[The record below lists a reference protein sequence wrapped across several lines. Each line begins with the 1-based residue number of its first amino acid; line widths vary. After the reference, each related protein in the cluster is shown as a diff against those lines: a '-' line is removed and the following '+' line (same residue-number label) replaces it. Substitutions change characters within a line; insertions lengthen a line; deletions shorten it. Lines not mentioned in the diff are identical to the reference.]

1 MTENIII
8 LAGGAS
14 SRMKKSVDQNLSPE
28 KVAQANQLSKGLIEL
43 GGKPFL
49 SYLLDNILQAGFK
62 NVYIITGENS
72 QMFRR
77 AFENNPDFVDLNIQ
91 FATQYIPE
99 GRQKPY
105 GTADALYQCIEEYP
119 NLKEDTFCV
128 CNSDNLY
135 SLNALKNL
143 KNANSHQAI
152 LAYDID
158 HLKYP
163 KERIARF
170 AVMKFDDDYNLTT
183 IVEKPEPDKIVD
195 YTDAH
200 QKIRVS
206 MNIFLFDGKSFFK
219 YLESCPAHP
228 VRDEKE
234 LPTALMNM
242 IEDNIK
248 VMGIPI
254 AEHVPDL
261 TSKNDIAI
269 LENYFSGS

>member
-14 SRMKKSVDQNLSPE
+14 SRMKKSTDQNLSPE

-49 SYLLDNILQAGFK
+49 SYLLENILQAEFK

-72 QMFRR
+72 KMFRR

-99 GRQKPY
+99 GREKPY
-105 GTADALYQCIEEYP
+105 GTADALYQCLEQHP

-135 SLNALKNL
+135 SLNALKNI
-143 KNANSHQAI
+143 KNANSRQAI

-158 HLKYP
+158 HLEYP
-163 KERIARF
+163 KERISRF
-170 AVMKFDDDYNLTT
+170 AVMRFNENYDLLA
-183 IVEKPEPDKIVD
+183 IVEKPEPSRIAD

-206 MNIFLFDGKSFFK
+206 MNIFLFDGKYFFK
-219 YLESCPAHP
+219 YLENSPPHP
-228 VRDEKE
+228 IRDEKE

-242 IEDNIK
+242 IGDNIQ
-248 VMGIPI
+248 VLGIPI
-254 AEHVPDL
+254 EEHVPDL

-269 LENYFSGS
+269 LENYLSGS

>member
-269 LENYFSGS
+269 LENYLSGS